1 MSKLVHNDALGYYV
15 DITAGVWLSVLQE
28 WLGRT
33 HSGEEV
39 DLIIGID
46 GKPLIIPK
54 GMALYDGEWV
64 VSTDIVERESI
75 GFSFMT
81 NAEVE
86 RCMCNAIINDAGIV
100 QRHPT
105 PNRTE
110 LRYFGYIDTNNQPVV
125 LAVRTYRNKRDGNRR
140 ICERIAERFD
150 YDIEHNTQYII
161 DNFGKPANRQE
172 E

>member
-1 MSKLVHNDALGYYV
+1 MKLVHNDALGYYV

-39 DLIIGID
+39 DLIIGIG

-64 VSTDIVERESI
+64 VSADIIERVSI

-86 RCMCNAIINDAGIV
+86 RRMCNAIINGVGIV

-110 LRYFGYIDTNNQPVV
+110 LRYFGYIDTNSQPVV
-125 LAVRTYRNKRDGNRR
+125 IAVRTYRNKWDGNMSV
-140 ICERIAERFD
+140 CQRIAARFE
-150 YDIEHNTQYII
+150 YDIEYNTQYII
-161 DNFGKPANRQE
+161 DNLYYR
-172 E
+172 